1 MDRTIVFRIKFKSPG
16 VFEIEERHR
25 FMFFWTFWVK
35 GSIFLKIPST
45 YGSPKLAEAAI
56 TKTAEEKGRK
66 VFIMNF
72 DGAKEAIKAA
82 QKKVNKAKRKRQ
94 RKEEEKAQNL
104 RRIGKEPEPKAE
116 EKKKAKKAAVKKTAT
131 KPKTNKKG

>member
-82 QKKVNKAKRKRQ
+82 QKKVIQ
-94 RKEEEKAQNL
+94 D
-104 RRIGKEPEPKAE
+104 
-116 EKKKAKKAAVKKTAT
+116 KT
-131 KPKTNKKG
+131 KQY